1 MSSALWTAA
10 GWLTGPLMFRGE
22 APDLCLTIDA
32 EDAFDLSARLGAMAA
47 PTLVIGGDRGR
58 AYGAELFRQ
67 TAAGIPGARLLLYPR
82 TGHAGVQMRR
92 RFAGDVPAT

>member
-1 MSSALWTAA
+1 M
-10 GWLTGPLMFRGE
+10 
-22 APDLCLTIDA
+22 
-32 EDAFDLSARLGAMAA
+32 
-47 PTLVIGGDRGR
+47 IGGDRGR